1 MTFCQGKVQGNR
13 PSKEIELE
21 NRIKDWSKNN
31 RFLSKSYRRE

>member
-21 NRIKDWSKNN
+21 ERIKDWSRNN
-31 RFLSKSYRRE
+31 RFLSKRPRA